1 MPMFDLSDSVPYL
14 STDNS
19 RVVWTSGWDALL
31 VASGRC
37 IRVNARGVS
46 VKPSHWSRADLPR
59 LGWSSQPCFASPHA
73 LCDTGAGLCFPT
85 PSQNMHPPGYNPAA
99 AWGGLA
105 CSRDDDGRMLVMETV
120 YDVSSCDALD
130 TGGDLVF
137 CNGSL
142 AFARTDLP
150 VWAYWS
156 ICLLAVYIVR
166 ALSYLVLR
174 RVACLTPHQQKTD
187 EDTAGGANKKN
198 SEQQT
203 RLIEDDY
210 TVLASICCVGI
221 TLASGWQHVFV
232 TREEAFASYA
242 TLVYV
247 LAYAGTW
254 TCARWLRFDVADPP
268 IYNLISGTLLFVS
281 MRLYAGVETPY
292 NAPLIWAIAAR
303 VGTKMRAR
311 ACIATLITSPLDA
324 LVLSLVCT
332 LGFSFDPFFLIAI
345 FTTAFVIGDMI

>member
-1 MPMFDLSDSVPYL
+1 MFDLADSVPYL
-14 STDNS
+14 ATDS
-19 RVVWTSGWDALL
+19 ARVIWTSGWDALL
-31 VASGRC
+31 AASGRC

-46 VKPSHWSRADLPR
+46 VKPSHWTQADLPR
-59 LGWSSQPCFASPHA
+59 LGWTSRACFISAHA
-73 LCDTGAGLCFPT
+73 LCDTGGGLCFPVP
-85 PSQNMHPPGYNPAA
+85 PSKHTIAMDIPPPGYNPAA

-105 CSRDDDGRMLVMETV
+105 CSRDDDGRVLLDSIT
-120 YDVSSCDALD
+120 YDVSGCDALD
-130 TGGDLVF
+130 NGGDLVF

-156 ICLLAVYIVR
+156 VCLLAVYIVR

-174 RVACLTPHQQKTD
+174 RVEARSHPQKTN
-187 EDTAGGANKKN
+187 EDTGSNT
-198 SEQQT
+198 EPQP
-203 RLIEDDY
+203 RLTEDDH
-210 TVLASICCVGI
+210 TVVASVCCVVV

-232 TREEAFASYA
+232 TQEEAFAASA

-247 LAYAGTW
+247 LAYTCTW
-254 TCARWLRFDVADPP
+254 TWARWSRFDVADPP
-268 IYNLISGTLLFVS
+268 IYNLIAGTLLFVS

-311 ACIATLITSPLDA
+311 ACVATLITAPLDA
-324 LVLSLVCT
+324 LVLALICT
-332 LGFSFDPFFLIAI
+332 LGFSFDPLFLIGI
-345 FTTAFVIGDMI
+345 FATAFVIGDML